1 MDGEV
6 EEQTDEW
13 ANESRHSSLYMETQ
27 HVRVKAASH
36 KFKATLSYR
45 AKPK

>member
-1 MDGEV
+1 
-6 EEQTDEW
+6 
-13 ANESRHSSLYMETQ
+13 METQ
-27 HVRVKAASH
+27 HVMVKAASRYNNQRMTVDYKAF